1 MRQIAQ
7 LTEAIARATLG
18 KPEAG
23 DVNEDDIST
32 SIGLDLDLAIHLP
45 QIPDARQSLLVG
57 LALTRRAQRAVTEH
71 DFDTASQSALA
82 AERFIADALTRKP
95 DLNSAAVADA
105 QAALQTLWE

>member
-7 LTEAIARATLG
+7 LTEAIARATLA

-45 QIPDARQSLLVG
+45 EIPDPRQSLLVG
-57 LALTRRAQRAVTEH
+57 LALARRAQRAVTAG
-71 DFDTASQSALA
+71 DFYRAAQSAVA
-82 AERFIADALTRKP
+82 AERFMTDGLKRQP
-95 DLNSAAVADA
+95 DLNSPAVAEA
-105 QAALQTLWE
+105 RTALQTLWE